1 MLTTI
6 ELIKKDGG
14 VLTLPIYDPTNF
26 AVIDV
31 QGLDPVRNNI
41 VTSNFS
47 QMDGAQY
54 QASRREMRNIVLKIR
69 ILSIP
74 GEANVQELRK
84 QLYEYLLPKSNV
96 KIRFTQDYI
105 STFSIEGQVES
116 FDAPIFVKEPE
127 ATISILCFDPDFYKE
142 VTTSFS
148 GVSVISGSTSYS
160 NLNYTG
166 SVDTGF
172 IFTITA
178 NDSTNSFTLEST
190 SSDNVL
196 RKMTFTDNTGLLASG
211 DKIIVSTVPG
221 DKYVKRVR
229 SNVET
234 SILWALDRTSD
245 WIRLYPGYNEVAVK
259 TAVTINHPY
268 TIVYTDK
275 VGGL

>member
-1 MLTTI
+1 
-6 ELIKKDGG
+6 
-14 VLTLPIYDPTNF
+14 
-26 AVIDV
+26 
-31 QGLDPVRNNI
+31 
-41 VTSNFS
+41 
-47 QMDGAQY
+47 MDGAQY